1 MVCAYL
7 SQKLYNHAGV
17 VTSSIKSVAMQKLLA
32 LVQNLGA
39 RKMSFSESTMK
50 TKKRTC
56 MEEEK
61 SRVIVRISEDGII
74 IGDFIVM
81 NYDELLHLIEQKEC
95 KIIFDSEDAFQNL
108 KNGIE
113 PYIEEI
119 YCIQLATE
127 IEKFIAEQ
135 YALQVSTNSL

>member
-1 MVCAYL
+1 
-7 SQKLYNHAGV
+7 
-17 VTSSIKSVAMQKLLA
+17 
-32 LVQNLGA
+32 
-39 RKMSFSESTMK
+39 
-50 TKKRTC
+50 
-56 MEEEK
+56 MEEQNK
-61 SRVIVRISEDGII
+61 IIVRITDEGII
-74 IGDFIVM
+74 IGDFLVM
-81 NYDELLHLIEQKEC
+81 CYDELLHLIVQEEC

-113 PYIEEI
+113 TYIEEI

>member
-1 MVCAYL
+1 
-7 SQKLYNHAGV
+7 
-17 VTSSIKSVAMQKLLA
+17 
-32 LVQNLGA
+32 
-39 RKMSFSESTMK
+39 
-50 TKKRTC
+50 
-56 MEEEK
+56 MEEQGKE
-61 SRVIVRISEDGII
+61 IVHVTDEGII
-74 IGDFIVM
+74 MIDYLVCD
-81 NYDELLHLIEQKEC
+81 YDELLHLIVKEKC

-119 YCIQLATE
+119 YCIELATE

>member
-1 MVCAYL
+1 
-7 SQKLYNHAGV
+7 
-17 VTSSIKSVAMQKLLA
+17 
-32 LVQNLGA
+32 
-39 RKMSFSESTMK
+39 
-50 TKKRTC
+50 
-56 MEEEK
+56 MEEQSK
-61 SRVIVRISEDGII
+61 IIIRITDEGII
-74 IGDFIVM
+74 IGDYLVM
-81 NYDELLHLIEQKEC
+81 GYDELLNRIVQEEC

-119 YCIQLATE
+119 YCIELATE

>member
-1 MVCAYL
+1 
-7 SQKLYNHAGV
+7 
-17 VTSSIKSVAMQKLLA
+17 
-32 LVQNLGA
+32 
-39 RKMSFSESTMK
+39 
-50 TKKRTC
+50 
-56 MEEEK
+56 MEEQSK
-61 SRVIVRISEDGII
+61 IIVRITDEGII
-74 IGDFIVM
+74 IGDYLVKGF
-81 NYDELLHLIEQKEC
+81 DELLHLIEHKEC

-119 YCIQLATE
+119 YCIKLASE

>member
-1 MVCAYL
+1 
-7 SQKLYNHAGV
+7 
-17 VTSSIKSVAMQKLLA
+17 
-32 LVQNLGA
+32 
-39 RKMSFSESTMK
+39 
-50 TKKRTC
+50 
-56 MEEEK
+56 MEEQSK
-61 SRVIVRISEDGII
+61 IIIRITDEGII
-74 IGDFIVM
+74 FSDYLVIE
-81 NYDELLHLIEQKEC
+81 YDELIHLIVQEEC

>member
-1 MVCAYL
+1 
-7 SQKLYNHAGV
+7 
-17 VTSSIKSVAMQKLLA
+17 
-32 LVQNLGA
+32 
-39 RKMSFSESTMK
+39 
-50 TKKRTC
+50 
-56 MEEEK
+56 MEEQSK
-61 SRVIVRISEDGII
+61 IIVRIKDEGII
-74 IGDFIVM
+74 IGDFLVM
-81 NYDELLHLIEQKEC
+81 GYDELLHLIVKEEC

>member
-1 MVCAYL
+1 MKIERKIC
-7 SQKLYNHAGV
+7 
-17 VTSSIKSVAMQKLLA
+17 MQEQAK
-32 LVQNLGA
+32 
-39 RKMSFSESTMK
+39 
-50 TKKRTC
+50 
-56 MEEEK
+56 
-61 SRVIVRISEDGII
+61 IIIRITDEGII
-74 IGDFIVM
+74 FCDYLVM
-81 NYDELLHLIEQKEC
+81 SYDELLHLIVQERC

-119 YCIQLATE
+119 YCIQLAEE

>member
-1 MVCAYL
+1 
-7 SQKLYNHAGV
+7 
-17 VTSSIKSVAMQKLLA
+17 
-32 LVQNLGA
+32 
-39 RKMSFSESTMK
+39 
-50 TKKRTC
+50 
-56 MEEEK
+56 MEEQSK
-61 SRVIVRISEDGII
+61 IIIRITDEGII
-74 IGDFIVM
+74 IGDYLVM
-81 NYDELLHLIEQKEC
+81 GYDELLHLIVQEKC

>member
-1 MVCAYL
+1 
-7 SQKLYNHAGV
+7 
-17 VTSSIKSVAMQKLLA
+17 
-32 LVQNLGA
+32 
-39 RKMSFSESTMK
+39 
-50 TKKRTC
+50 
-56 MEEEK
+56 MEEQNK
-61 SRVIVRISEDGII
+61 IIVRITDEGII
-74 IGDFIVM
+74 IGDFLVM
-81 NYDELLHLIEQKEC
+81 GYNELLNLIKQEEC

>member
-1 MVCAYL
+1 
-7 SQKLYNHAGV
+7 
-17 VTSSIKSVAMQKLLA
+17 
-32 LVQNLGA
+32 
-39 RKMSFSESTMK
+39 
-50 TKKRTC
+50 
-56 MEEEK
+56 MEEQSK
-61 SRVIVRISEDGII
+61 IIVRITDEGII
-74 IGDFIVM
+74 IGDYLVM
-81 NYDELLHLIEQKEC
+81 GYDEFLHLIVKEEC
-95 KIIFDSEDAFQNL
+95 KIIFDSKDAFQNL

>member
-1 MVCAYL
+1 
-7 SQKLYNHAGV
+7 
-17 VTSSIKSVAMQKLLA
+17 
-32 LVQNLGA
+32 
-39 RKMSFSESTMK
+39 
-50 TKKRTC
+50 
-56 MEEEK
+56 MEEQD
-61 SRVIVRISEDGII
+61 RVIVHVTDKGII
-74 IGDFIVM
+74 IIDYLVC
-81 NYDELLHLIEQKEC
+81 NYDELLHLIVEEKC

-127 IEKFIAEQ
+127 IKKFIAEQ

>member
-1 MVCAYL
+1 
-7 SQKLYNHAGV
+7 
-17 VTSSIKSVAMQKLLA
+17 
-32 LVQNLGA
+32 
-39 RKMSFSESTMK
+39 
-50 TKKRTC
+50 
-56 MEEEK
+56 MEEQSK
-61 SRVIVRISEDGII
+61 KNIRITDEGII
-74 IGDFIVM
+74 IGDYLVIG
-81 NYDELLHLIEQKEC
+81 NDELLHLIVQEEC